1 MNDKHKENSTIEL
14 LQFISEYIEQYRKAE
29 AKLPYRI
36 NVFDELRISRGD
48 AKVLETAHSRIL
60 TKLLQYKAPCGKFEL
75 FESLIQY
82 IAREKSDSYRNI
94 NVINPNI
101 SREEGNIDVY
111 IRDSDGKYA
120 VIVENK
126 INFAR
131 PTERQLPKYIERTR
145 EIGFSAKQIYIIYLP
160 RTNDKKKQYEQRLEE
175 YKDIY
180 SERFVIFSFKEDVL
194 RWLKEIV
201 LPIVNQKNILLS
213 SALEQYIDHLQEMS
227 LDGKTDSQDI
237 NQKIIIEMENFIKEK
252 LKLNGN
258 LLGDYKKI
266 SNQQK
271 IIKDLF
277 EYFKNENVNKMK
289 QLAVDWIEFLKPY
302 KEIEPADASTDK
314 QVDLTV
320 KISLGESKNCMITL
334 GAEFRHPNF
343 YCGVWSDPDPQDPL
357 PDAIIQDLKSL
368 SFENKNDGSFGKLLE
383 SGTFEELY
391 EEGRKLL
398 EAVIGSIEKYKKTV

>member
-1 MNDKHKENSTIEL
+1 
-14 LQFISEYIEQYRKAE
+14 
-29 AKLPYRI
+29 
-36 NVFDELRISRGD
+36 VFEELRISRGD

-60 TKLLQYKAPCGKFEL
+60 AKLLQYQTPCGKFEV

-82 IAREKSDSYRNI
+82 IAREKSDFYRNI
-94 NVINPNI
+94 NVINPDI

-126 INFAR
+126 INFAP

-160 RTNDKKKQYEQRLEE
+160 RTNDEKKQYEQRLEE

-180 SERFVIFSFKEDVL
+180 SERFVIFSFKEDIL
-194 RWLKEIV
+194 RWLKEI
-201 LPIVNQKNILLS
+201 LPIVNQKDILLS
-213 SALEQYIDHLQEMS
+213 SALVQYIDHLEGMS
-227 LDGKTDSQDI
+227 LDGKNDSKNI
-237 NQKIIIEMENFIKEK
+237 NQKIIIEMEDFIKEK
-252 LKLNGN
+252 LNLNGN
-258 LLGDYKKI
+258 LLGDHKKL
-266 SNQQK
+266 SDQQK
-271 IIKDLF
+271 KVNELF
-277 EYFKNENVNKMK
+277 EYFKNENIKKMK
-289 QLAVDWIEFLKPY
+289 RLVVDWIEFIEPY
-302 KEIEPADASTDK
+302 KEIEPVDASTDK

-334 GAEFRHPNF
+334 GAEFQHPNF
-343 YCGVWSDPDPQDPL
+343 YCGVWSDPNPQDPL
-357 PDAIIQDLKSL
+357 PDAIVKDLEKL
-368 SFENKNDGSFGKLLE
+368 SFENKKDNSFGKLLE
-383 SGTFEELY
+383 SGTFEGLN